1 MLTTRS
7 SMLTRPQT
15 GLLAMLLA
23 VVAIIGLVNRQSLA
37 AGKHA
42 GAKVSLPLVI
52 YSDGQGQSPYIPAG
66 WMGNPSAIKYDGN
79 CTTHP
84 RKGNSNCL
92 KIQYTSSSG
101 WGGIAWQNPANNWGD
116 QSGGFN
122 LTGAKTL
129 SFWARGKKAG
139 QVVTFGF
146 GLIGSNKKYHDTA
159 KGKRNVTLTTHWKKY
174 SISLKG
180 KDLKRIVVGFFW
192 TAAAANGKPFT
203 FYLDKIEYRK

>member
-7 SMLTRPQT
+7 ALWAGLPT

-23 VVAIIGLVNRQSLA
+23 AIAVIGLVNRQAMA

-52 YSDGQGQSPYIPAG
+52 YSDGQVQSGYIPAG
-66 WMGNPSAIKYDGN
+66 WMGTASAIKYNGSS
-79 CTTHP
+79 TAHP
-84 RKGNSNCL
+84 RTGNSNCL

-122 LTGAKTL
+122 LTGAKKLT
-129 SFWARGKKAG
+129 FWARGKKAG
-139 QVVTFGF
+139 QVVNFGF

-159 KGKRNVTLTTHWKKY
+159 KGKLAVTLTKHWKQY

-180 KDLKRIVVGFFW
+180 KNLKRIVVGFFW
-192 TAAAANGKPFT
+192 TAAPADGKPFT
-203 FYLDKIEYRK
+203 FYLDKIEYQK